1 MKFLKQFWKKTK
13 VFALVVF
20 HGIEQAQ
27 MRRAMW
33 HVRNSNLIK

>member
-1 MKFLKQFWKKTK
+1 MKFLKQFWEKTK

-20 HGIEQAQ
+20 RGIEQAQ

-33 HVRNSNLIK
+33 HVRNRNFIE